1 MITINVSSISPK
13 LLERPLPRLTSKL
26 IAEGHS
32 SPCHQLNQIASLIL
46 QYLLVTGAYL
56 AFRISDGILFTLVM
70 LDFHQLCYSRFDNA
84 FYFFS
89 MNA

>member
-1 MITINVSSISPK
+1 MITINAPSISPK

-56 AFRISDGILFTLVM
+56 AFRISDGVVPVQKLGTALLYLLSPALQLFAVPG
-70 LDFHQLCYSRFDNA
+70 R
-84 FYFFS
+84 
-89 MNA
+89 